1 MHNRPPKRSAHTG
14 IAWPRRGAK
23 PSRFLVPVC
32 PRRSP
37 AAVLL
42 GLLARPRRPEQ
53 PTPLATGPDDGGD
66 DPTGAW
72 SPEPPTR

>member
-1 MHNRPPKRSAHTG
+1 M
-14 IAWPRRGAK
+14 
-23 PSRFLVPVC
+23 PVC